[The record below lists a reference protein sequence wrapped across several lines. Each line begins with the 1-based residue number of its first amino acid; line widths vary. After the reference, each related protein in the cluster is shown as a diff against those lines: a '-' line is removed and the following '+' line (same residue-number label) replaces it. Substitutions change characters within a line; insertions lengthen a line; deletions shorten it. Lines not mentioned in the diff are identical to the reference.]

1 MDRNLWGGY
10 NLSHNSVLR
19 PREQPGPDTG
29 TGGCPQGPGRQRW
42 PLCSGSP
49 LLKIGGQDDSE
60 ETRGPVCHGE
70 EYRGTRSE
78 MMPSC
83 AAHQAGHPVILG
95 LSVKMGFYPLL
106 LPLTP
111 TWWLEEHRRVWIS
124 QERERERER
133 KREREGEILLP
144 RLLERDNLCIQC
156 NMTAAG
162 VLTSL

>member
-1 MDRNLWGGY
+1 
-10 NLSHNSVLR
+10 
-19 PREQPGPDTG
+19 
-29 TGGCPQGPGRQRW
+29 
-42 PLCSGSP
+42 
-49 LLKIGGQDDSE
+49 
-60 ETRGPVCHGE
+60 
-70 EYRGTRSE
+70 

-133 KREREGEILLP
+133 KRE
-144 RLLERDNLCIQC
+144 
-156 NMTAAG
+156 
-162 VLTSL
+162 SLWLWCCLAQPGALGP